1 MLCLVAQSCA
11 NFCNP
16 MDCSQPG
23 SAVHG
28 DSPGKNIEVGFHVL
42 LQGIFPT
49 QISNIG
55 FSHCKQIFYHIS
67 HLGSQI

>member
-1 MLCLVAQSCA
+1 MLCLVVQSCA

-16 MDCSQPG
+16 MDCSQP
-23 SAVHG
+23 VHG
-28 DSPGKNIEVGFHVL
+28 DSPGKNTGVGFHVL

-55 FSHCKQIFYHIS
+55 FSHCKPIFLPYKPPKKPNLI
-67 HLGSQI
+67 